1 MKYIAVLFTFMLPH
15 ADPME
20 QQFEYP
26 SMADCRGFV
35 ARTHKAYRSAP
46 STFLYK
52 LECKAEKRAKE
63 EEKDAIVEEA

>member
-26 SMADCRGFV
+26 SMADCEGFV
-35 ARTHKAYRSAP
+35 AFVHKSYRWAP
-46 STFLYK
+46 SSFLYK
-52 LECKAEKRAKE
+52 VECKAEKVV
-63 EEKDAIVEEA
+63 EEKEKGAIVE